1 MLKKRI
7 IPTLLFKDNKLV
19 KGINFNSWR
28 TVGDVMQSVRIYR
41 MRKVDE
47 LILLDIS
54 ATSLNKKID
63 LDLINEV
70 ANECF
75 MPLVFGGGIKTIED
89 ISNTLKAG
97 ADKVCINTAS
107 INDIKFVKE
116 ACKIFGSQA
125 ITISVDYKKKG
136 DAIEIWSNSGQV
148 KTNLVFKD
156 YLKVLENIGV
166 GEIIL
171 TSIDKDGTMEGYDIA
186 TITEVN
192 KFLNIP
198 IIASGGAGS
207 FKNMFDLLKSTN
219 VSALAAG
226 SIYHFTKKTP
236 LDVKK
241 YLNEKKIPVRIQ
253 I

>member
-7 IPTLLFKDNKLV
+7 IPTLLFKNNKLV

-28 TVGDVMQSVRIYR
+28 TVGSIMQAVRIYK

-54 ATSLNKKID
+54 ATNLNKKID

-75 MPLVFGGGIKTIED
+75 MPLTFGGGIKNLEN
-89 ISNTLKAG
+89 ISSILKSG
-97 ADKVCINTAS
+97 ADKVCINTAAT
-107 INDIKFVKE
+107 NNLKFIKN
-116 ACKIFGSQA
+116 ACRVFGSQA
-125 ITISVDYKKKG
+125 IIVSVDYKKNKNNL
-136 DAIEIWSNSGQV
+136 DIWSNSGQI
-148 KTNLVFKD
+148 KTNLIFED
-156 YLKVLENIGV
+156 YLKDLENIGV

-171 TSIDKDGTMEGYDIA
+171 TSIDRDGTMTGYDID
-186 TITEVN
+186 TLKKVN

-198 IIASGGAGS
+198 VIAAGGAGD
-207 FKNMFDLLKSTN
+207 FENMFDLLKTTN
-219 VSALAAG
+219 ISALAAA

-241 YLNEKKIPVRIQ
+241 YLKEKKIPVRL
-253 I
+253 

>member
-7 IPTLLFKDNKLV
+7 IPTLLFKNNKLV

-28 TVGDVMQSVRIYR
+28 TVGSIMQAVRIYK

-54 ATSLNKKID
+54 ATNLNKKID

-75 MPLVFGGGIKTIED
+75 MPLTFGGGIKNLED
-89 ISNTLKAG
+89 ISNILKSG
-97 ADKVCINTAS
+97 ADKVCINTAAT
-107 INDIKFVKE
+107 NDLKFIKD
-116 ACKIFGSQA
+116 ACRVFGSQA
-125 ITISVDYKKKG
+125 IIVSVDYKKNKNNL
-136 DAIEIWSNSGQV
+136 DIWSNSGQI
-148 KTNLVFKD
+148 KTNLIIEG
-156 YLKVLENIGV
+156 YLKNLENIGV

-171 TSIDKDGTMEGYDIA
+171 TSIDRDGTMTGYDID
-186 TITEVN
+186 TLKKIN

-198 IIASGGAGS
+198 VIAAGGAGD
-207 FKNMFDLLKSTN
+207 FENMFDLLKTTN
-219 VSALAAG
+219 ISALAAA

-241 YLNEKKIPVRIQ
+241 YLKEKKIPVRL
-253 I
+253 

>member
-7 IPTLLFKDNKLV
+7 IPTLLFKNNKLV

-28 TVGDVMQSVRIYR
+28 TVGSIMQAVRIYK

-54 ATSLNKKID
+54 ATNLNKKID

-75 MPLVFGGGIKTIED
+75 MPLTFGGGIKNLED
-89 ISNTLKAG
+89 ISNILKSG
-97 ADKVCINTAS
+97 ADKVCINTAAT
-107 INDIKFVKE
+107 NNLKFIKD
-116 ACKIFGSQA
+116 ACRVFGSQA
-125 ITISVDYKKKG
+125 IIVSVDYKKNKNNL
-136 DAIEIWSNSGQV
+136 DIWSNSGQI
-148 KTNLVFKD
+148 KTNLIIED
-156 YLKVLENIGV
+156 YLKNLENIGV

-171 TSIDKDGTMEGYDIA
+171 TSIDRDGTMTGYDID
-186 TITEVN
+186 TLKKIN

-198 IIASGGAGS
+198 VIAAGGAGD
-207 FKNMFDLLKSTN
+207 FENMFDLLKTTN
-219 VSALAAG
+219 ISALAAA

-241 YLNEKKIPVRIQ
+241 YLKEKKIPVRL
-253 I
+253 

>member
-7 IPTLLFKDNKLV
+7 IPTLLFKNNKLV

-28 TVGDVMQSVRIYR
+28 TVGSIMQAVRIYK

-54 ATSLNKKID
+54 ATNLNKKID

-75 MPLVFGGGIKTIED
+75 MPLTFGGGIKNIED
-89 ISNTLKAG
+89 ISNILKSG
-97 ADKVCINTAS
+97 ADKVCINTAAT
-107 INDIKFVKE
+107 NNLKFIKD
-116 ACKIFGSQA
+116 ACRVFGSQA
-125 ITISVDYKKKG
+125 IIVSVDYKKNKNNL
-136 DAIEIWSNSGQV
+136 DIWSNSGQI
-148 KTNLVFKD
+148 KTNLIIED
-156 YLKVLENIGV
+156 YLKNLENIGV

-171 TSIDKDGTMEGYDIA
+171 TSIDRDGTMTGYDID
-186 TITEVN
+186 TLKKIN

-198 IIASGGAGS
+198 VIAAGGAGD
-207 FKNMFDLLKSTN
+207 FENMFDLLKATN
-219 VSALAAG
+219 ISALAAA

-241 YLNEKKIPVRIQ
+241 YLKEKKIPIRP
-253 I
+253 

>member
-7 IPTLLFKDNKLV
+7 IPTLLFKNNKLV

-28 TVGDVMQSVRIYR
+28 TVGSIMQAVRIYK

-54 ATSLNKKID
+54 ATNLNKKID

-75 MPLVFGGGIKTIED
+75 MPLTFGGGIKNLED
-89 ISNTLKAG
+89 ISNILKSG
-97 ADKVCINTAS
+97 ADKVCINTAAT
-107 INDIKFVKE
+107 NNLKFIKD
-116 ACKIFGSQA
+116 ACRVFGSQA
-125 ITISVDYKKKG
+125 IIVSVDYKKNKNNL
-136 DAIEIWSNSGQV
+136 DIWSNSGQI
-148 KTNLVFKD
+148 KTNLIFED
-156 YLKVLENIGV
+156 YLKDLENIGV

-171 TSIDKDGTMEGYDIA
+171 TSIDRDGTMTGYDID
-186 TITEVN
+186 TLKKIN

-198 IIASGGAGS
+198 VIAAGGAGD
-207 FKNMFDLLKSTN
+207 FENMFDLLKTTN
-219 VSALAAG
+219 ISALAAA

-241 YLNEKKIPVRIQ
+241 YLKEKKIPVRL
-253 I
+253 

>member
-7 IPTLLFKDNKLV
+7 IPTLLFKNNKLV

-28 TVGDVMQSVRIYR
+28 TVGSIMQAVRIYK

-54 ATSLNKKID
+54 ATNLNKKID

-75 MPLVFGGGIKTIED
+75 MPLTFGGGIKNLEN
-89 ISNTLKAG
+89 ISSILKSG
-97 ADKVCINTAS
+97 ADKVCINTAAT
-107 INDIKFVKE
+107 NNLKFIKN
-116 ACKIFGSQA
+116 ACRVFGSQA
-125 ITISVDYKKKG
+125 IIVSVDYKKNKNNL
-136 DAIEIWSNSGQV
+136 DIWSNSGQI
-148 KTNLVFKD
+148 KTNLIFED
-156 YLKVLENIGV
+156 YLKDLENIGV

-171 TSIDKDGTMEGYDIA
+171 TSIDRDGTMTGYDID
-186 TITEVN
+186 TLKKVN

-198 IIASGGAGS
+198 VIAAGGAGD
-207 FKNMFDLLKSTN
+207 FENMFDLLKTTN
-219 VSALAAG
+219 ISALAAA

-241 YLNEKKIPVRIQ
+241 YLKEKKIPIRP
-253 I
+253 

>member
-7 IPTLLFKDNKLV
+7 IPTLLFKNNKLV

-28 TVGDVMQSVRIYR
+28 TVGSIMQAVRIYK

-54 ATSLNKKID
+54 ATNLNKKID

-75 MPLVFGGGIKTIED
+75 MPLTFGGGIKNLED
-89 ISNTLKAG
+89 ISNILKSG
-97 ADKVCINTAS
+97 ADKVCINTAAT
-107 INDIKFVKE
+107 NNLKFIKN
-116 ACKIFGSQA
+116 ACRVFGSQA
-125 ITISVDYKKKG
+125 IIVSVDYKKNKNNL
-136 DAIEIWSNSGQV
+136 DIWSNSGQI
-148 KTNLVFKD
+148 KTNLIIED
-156 YLKVLENIGV
+156 YLKNLENIGV

-171 TSIDKDGTMEGYDIA
+171 TSIDRDGTMTGYDID
-186 TITEVN
+186 TLKKIN

-198 IIASGGAGS
+198 VIAAGGAGD
-207 FKNMFDLLKSTN
+207 FENMFDLLKTTN
-219 VSALAAG
+219 ISALAAA
-226 SIYHFTKKTP
+226 SIYHFTKKNP

-241 YLNEKKIPVRIQ
+241 YLKEKKIPVRL
-253 I
+253 